1 MTKLNSEN
9 YGADKIQV
17 LEGLEAVRKRPGM
30 YIGNTS
36 SGGLHHLVFELVD
49 NSIDEAMAG
58 VCDKIDVV
66 IKSDG
71 SLETTDN
78 GRGIPVEIHPKT
90 GKSTLEVVLTLLH
103 AGGKFGAQGGAYK
116 TSGGL
121 HGVGLAVVNALSEKL
136 IAEVYRD
143 GKIFCQMYEEGKP
156 ITPVE
161 EIGETQLNGTKIIF
175 KPDPKIFETVEFNGE
190 LIWHRLRE
198 LAFLNKGVKISF
210 KDERDGQSL
219 EFQYD
224 GGLVAFVE
232 HLNRNK
238 TPIHKE
244 IISIKKSV
252 DNVNVEVAMAYNDG
266 YIDTTFTYANNI
278 NTGEGGTH
286 LSGFRAALTRTLNDY
301 GRKSGIIKE
310 NQENLSGDDVREGLV
325 AVLKVDLSNPQF
337 EGQTKAK
344 LGNSEIKGIVDSV
357 VSEGLMEF
365 LEMNSQSG
373 KKILDKAISAA
384 RAREAARKAR
394 DLTRR
399 KNALDGASLPGKL
412 ADCTLTDPSLCEI
425 YIVEGDS
432 AGGTAKQGRDR
443 SFQAILPLRGKI
455 LNVEKSRLHKIL
467 SNAEIRAMITA
478 IGTGIG
484 EEFDVSK
491 ARYHRII
498 IMTDADF
505 DGAHIRTLLL
515 TFFYRFMP
523 QLIENGFIYIAQP
536 PLYKVEISRGKEEYY
551 AYGDKELEEILGRI
565 GRKNFVL
572 QRYKGLGEMNAEQLW
587 ETTMNPESRTILQV
601 TLEDAMAADE
611 IFSILMGDKVE
622 PRREFIQQHAKEV
635 VNLDI

>member
-1 MTKLNSEN
+1 MTKFNSEN

-36 SGGLHHLVFELVD
+36 SGGLHHLVFELVH

-121 HGVGLAVVNALSEKL
+121 HGVGLAVVNALSEEL

-143 GKIFCQMYEEGKP
+143 GKVFRQVYEEGKP

-161 EIGETQLNGTKIIF
+161 VVGETQLNGTKIIF

-198 LAFLNKGVKISF
+198 LAFLNKGVKIIF
-210 KDERDGQSL
+210 KDERNGQSL

-224 GGLVAFVE
+224 GGIVAFVE

-244 IISIKKSV
+244 IIYIQKSV
-252 DNVNVEVAMAYNDG
+252 DNINVEVAMAYNDG

-325 AVLKVDLSNPQF
+325 AVLKVDLPNPQF

-365 LEMNSQSG
+365 LEMNSQIG
-373 KKILDKAISAA
+373 KKILDKGISAA

-455 LNVEKSRLHKIL
+455 LNVEKARLHRIL

-484 EEFDVSK
+484 EDFDVTK

-505 DGAHIRTLLL
+505 DGSHIRTLLL

-536 PLYKVEISRGKEEYY
+536 PLYKVELSRGKEEYY
-551 AYGDKELEEILGRI
+551 AYDDKELEEILGRI

-587 ETTMNPESRTILQV
+587 ETTMNPGTRTILQV